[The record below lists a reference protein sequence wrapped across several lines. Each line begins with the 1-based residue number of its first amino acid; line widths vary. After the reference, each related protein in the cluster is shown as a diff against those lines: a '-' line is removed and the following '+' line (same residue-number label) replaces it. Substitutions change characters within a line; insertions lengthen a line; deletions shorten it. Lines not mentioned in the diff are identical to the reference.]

1 MLRSTLRF
9 KMPAEL
15 FPTSAEYHGTDYDYN
30 HWDRLGK
37 TADVSLVETYLQH
50 SCLVLLLLQILV
62 SNTAEILRLSR
73 SAWPVKGD
81 RNKLGG
87 AGFIER
93 GRLQK

>member
-1 MLRSTLRF
+1 
-9 KMPAEL
+9 MP
-15 FPTSAEYHGTDYDYN
+15 SSTDYDYN
-30 HWDRLGK
+30 HWDCLGK

-73 SAWPVKGD
+73 SAWPVKDD

-93 GRLQK
+93 TFAEVRIYFFLILT